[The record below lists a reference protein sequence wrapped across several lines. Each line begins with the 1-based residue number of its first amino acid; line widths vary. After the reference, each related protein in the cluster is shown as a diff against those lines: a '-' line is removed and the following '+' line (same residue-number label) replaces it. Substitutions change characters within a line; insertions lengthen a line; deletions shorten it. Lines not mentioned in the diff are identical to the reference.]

1 MKMQK
6 NKIAQKLMILRQ
18 LHQLSQE
25 EVAGRIGVSRQAVA
39 KWETGFPQ
47 PKATSSPRFLLPPS
61 SGRNRVY
68 RKTTCLKKSVQ
79 KLTLQGSQNG
89 LPGGSFRM
97 VVSVFVQNGCCVFV
111 SLPARIFYRADV
123 SAKYFPPCAL
133 PDAGRCV
140 PWCRPGRCCQ
150 SQK

>member
-1 MKMQK
+1 MKIQK
-6 NKIAQKLMILRQ
+6 NKIAQNLMVLRQ

-39 KWETGFPQ
+39 KWEIGFPQ
-47 PKATSSPRFLLPPS
+47 PKVTSRPRFLLPPS

-68 RKTTCLKKSVQ
+68 RKITCLKKSVQ
-79 KLTLQGSQNG
+79 KSTLQGSQNG

-97 VVSVFVQNGCCVFV
+97 IVSVFQKRCCVFV
-111 SLPARIFYRADV
+111 LPPPDSLYRAAV

-133 PDAGRCV
+133 LAAGRCV

-150 SQK
+150 SQR